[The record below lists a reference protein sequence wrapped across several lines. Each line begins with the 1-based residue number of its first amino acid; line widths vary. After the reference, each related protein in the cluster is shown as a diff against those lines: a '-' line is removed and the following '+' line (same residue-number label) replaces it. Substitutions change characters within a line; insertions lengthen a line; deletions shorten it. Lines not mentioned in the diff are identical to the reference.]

1 MIGQGTC
8 FFCAWLGPVTK
19 GTLAHRLRICEYRHL
34 MGKFDVVIAGAG
46 IAGASAAYELSRT
59 RRVLVLEQ
67 ESQPGYHTTG
77 RSAALFIDFYGNE
90 AVRALTAASKEF
102 FFTPPD
108 GFAEVPLVR
117 TREAFLVATRD
128 QAAALNAVVDEFAR
142 TGLQLPVD
150 NGYEIE
156 ARVPLLRPG
165 LVQAAVHDPGAQDI
179 NVDALL
185 QGFLRGA
192 SGRGTELL
200 TGAEITAVHRQGAQ
214 WIVDST
220 AGRFETPV
228 LVNAAGAWAGRIAE
242 LAGAA
247 SVLLR
252 PLRRSMLVLDSRD
265 TKKIAGIGRW
275 PLVADVGEQWYFK
288 PEAGQLLWSPSE
300 EDEIDACDAV
310 ADDMVI
316 AQAVDRLER
325 VLDLQVRH
333 TPRSWAGL
341 RTFADDR
348 SPVVG
353 YDPGLEGFFW
363 LAGQGGFGIQTAPA
377 MGRIAA
383 ALIAGSDLPG
393 DMRKLGLLE
402 DHIAPARFFT
412 DN

>member
-1 MIGQGTC
+1 
-8 FFCAWLGPVTK
+8 
-19 GTLAHRLRICEYRHL
+19 
-34 MGKFDVVIAGAG
+34 MGIFDVVIAGAG

-59 RRVLVLEQ
+59 RRVLLLEQ

-90 AVRALTAASKEF
+90 AVRALTAASKEC

-108 GFAEVPLVR
+108 GFAEVPLVN
-117 TREAFLVATRD
+117 TREAFLIATPD
-128 QAAALNAVVDEFAR
+128 QAAALHAVVDEFAR
-142 TGLQLPVD
+142 TGLQLPAE
-150 NGYEIE
+150 NCHEIE
-156 ARVPLLRPG
+156 AR
-165 LVQAAVHDPGAQDI
+165 
-179 NVDALL
+179 
-185 QGFLRGA
+185 
-192 SGRGTELL
+192 
-200 TGAEITAVHRQGAQ
+200 
-214 WIVDST
+214 
-220 AGRFETPV
+220 V

-247 SVLLR
+247 AISLR

-265 TKKIAGIGRW
+265 TNTIAGIGRW
-275 PLVADVGEQWYFK
+275 PLVADVGEHWYFK
-288 PEAGQLLWSPSE
+288 PESGQLLRSPFE

-333 TPRSWAGL
+333 TPHSWAGL

-363 LAGQGGFGIQTAPA
+363 PAGQGGFGIQTAPA

-383 ALIAGSDLPG
+383 ALIAGSDFPG
-393 DMRKLGLLE
+393 DMRKLGLRE
-402 DHIAPARFFT
+402 DHIAPARFF
-412 DN
+412 NGN